1 MIQCKNCEKIYVGST
16 LRRLSYR
23 QAEHK
28 SECFNS
34 QRHSYNC
41 KAYQHFR
48 SCGMKKEDIECILI
62 AETDSKTLRLEE
74 AKYIKTYGQLNVK
87 SSVFDEEKAKKRVLK
102 SKTKGKKPKLC
113 VCGRHWTYGHKN
125 RHFCSTQH
133 QNFLKN
139 KKSYLEKNIF
149 STNDIND
156 NLDRPCKK
164 DGKEEQNIIQ
174 GSNECCQ
181 TNIQIKKIKFDKK
194 SKIFVIE
201 DKKQNTPG

>member
-1 MIQCKNCEKIYVGST
+1 MIPCKNCEKIYVGST

-34 QRHSYNC
+34 QRRSYNC

-48 SCGMKKEDIECILI
+48 KCGMNKEDIECILI
-62 AETDSKTLRLEE
+62 AETDSNTLRLEE
-74 AKYIKTYGQLNVK
+74 AKYIEKYGQLNDK

-102 SKTKGKKPKLC
+102 CKLEGKKPKSC
-113 VCGRHWTYGHKN
+113 ECGGKWTYAHKN
-125 RHFCSTQH
+125 RHFNTSQH
-133 QNFLKN
+133 QKFLQK
-139 KKSYLEKNIF
+139 KKSSLEKNIF
-149 STNDIND
+149 STNNINVK
-156 NLDRPCKK
+156 LDRPCKK
-164 DGKEEQNIIQ
+164 DSKEEQNIIQ
-174 GSNECCQ
+174 RSNECSQ
-181 TNIQIKKIKFDKK
+181 TNIQTKKIKFDKK